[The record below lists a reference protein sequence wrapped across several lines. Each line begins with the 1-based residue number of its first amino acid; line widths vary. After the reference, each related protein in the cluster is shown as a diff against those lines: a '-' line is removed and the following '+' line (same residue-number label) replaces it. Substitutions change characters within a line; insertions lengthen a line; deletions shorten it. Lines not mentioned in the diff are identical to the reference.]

1 MPVKGN
7 LWLTLYMPFSRIIWK
22 LRAFLKLIFN
32 SKYKERYIALVL
44 VKWSVFYYAEF
55 KTEMYKA

>member
-22 LRAFLKLIFN
+22 LCAFLKIIFN
-32 SKYKERYIALVL
+32 SKYKERYIALIL
-44 VKWSVFYYAEF
+44 VKWSVFYFPAF